1 MQYDTVCQFQVSI
14 LNGAYIEQ
22 ESKMLNGTALSVSR
36 IRIGGR
42 SGQCHS
48 DGFWRKK

>member
-22 ESKMLNGTALSVSR
+22 ESKMLNGISR